1 MPNRPLTQP
10 LGSWRLRALAA
21 LVVVG
26 FALLSGLSPARSEG
40 DLQDL
45 RDERDR
51 ISREQAEAAGA
62 IDALRAD
69 EAVILEALVALEAD
83 ISRGE
88 ARLVGIEQAID
99 AAEHEG
105 ATLEAQI
112 AATIA
117 ESRDVRQRVAQMGVD
132 AYVRGDL
139 SGDELA
145 VLGGENPL
153 EAERYQALV
162 ELVTGQ
168 GDRAVEELRA
178 VEDDLTYLRDERAI
192 AKAEA
197 DRKRGEAEEQLVAL
211 DEAHTRQ
218 LEFAAD
224 VAARIES
231 RLAEAD
237 QLSTRQ
243 ILVSEEIRQ
252 IELALASKLPVSTA
266 SGPVTP
272 AMRDDVVRVDAP
284 AGDDTYVHGAIAN
297 DLANLYAAA
306 AADGIALG
314 GWGWRDPS
322 MQIEV
327 RRNNCGTS
335 DWEIYKKPAA
345 LCNPP
350 AARPGFSQHE
360 AGLAVDF
367 TYKGAVISNEY
378 SVAFKWMEANAH
390 RWGFYNL
397 PGEPWH
403 WSTTGH

>member
-1 MPNRPLTQP
+1 MFNRPPARPHRL
-10 LGSWRLRALAA
+10 WRGRALAA
-21 LVVVG
+21 LLVAG
-26 FALLSGLSPARSEG
+26 LALLTGVSPVRSQG
-40 DLQDL
+40 GLQDL

-51 ISREQAEAAGA
+51 ISRQQAEAAGA

-69 EAVILEALVALEAD
+69 EAVIVEALGALEAD
-83 ISRGE
+83 IARGE

-99 AAEHEG
+99 VAEHEG
-105 ATLEAQI
+105 ASIEAQI

-117 ESRDVRQRVAQMGVD
+117 ESRAVRQRVAQMAVD

-139 SGDELA
+139 SGDDLA

-153 EAERYQALV
+153 DAERYRALV
-162 ELVTGQ
+162 ELVTGR

-178 VEDDLTYLRDERAI
+178 VEDDLAYLREERA
-192 AKAEA
+192 AARAEA
-197 DRKRGEAEEQLVAL
+197 DRKAGEAEEQLAAL
-211 DEAHTRQ
+211 DEARTRQ
-218 LEFAAD
+218 LEFAAE
-224 VAARIES
+224 VASRIES
-231 RLAEAD
+231 RLTEAD

-252 IELALASKLPVSTA
+252 IELALTSKLPPGAA

-272 AMRDDVVRVDAP
+272 AMRSDVVRVDAP
-284 AGDDTYVHGAIAN
+284 EGDDTYVRGAIAD

-335 DWEIYKKPAA
+335 DWEVYKKPAA

-367 TYKGAVISNEY
+367 TYKGAVISHQY
-378 SVAFKWMEANAH
+378 SVAFVWMNGNAH

>member
-1 MPNRPLTQP
+1 MPNRPLAQS
-10 LGSWRLRALAA
+10 LGTWRHRALAGVLVVGLA
-21 LVVVG
+21 LVAGV
-26 FALLSGLSPARSEG
+26 SPARSQG

-69 EAVILEALVALEAD
+69 ESVILDALGALEAD
-83 ISRGE
+83 LVRGE
-88 ARLVGIEQAID
+88 ARLVGIDRAID

-105 ATLEAQI
+105 AGFGAEI
-112 AATIA
+112 ASTIA
-117 ESRDVRQRVAQMGVD
+117 DSREVRERVALMAVD
-132 AYVRGDL
+132 SYVRGDL
-139 SGDELA
+139 SGEDLA
-145 VLGGENPL
+145 MLSGENPL
-153 EAERYQALV
+153 EAERDQALL
-162 ELVTGQ
+162 ELVTGH

-178 VEDDLTYLRDERAI
+178 VEDDLTYLREGRAG
-192 AKAEA
+192 ALAEA
-197 DRKRGEAEEQLVAL
+197 DRQRGEAEEQLVAL
-211 DEAHTRQ
+211 ADARARQ
-218 LEFAAD
+218 LEFAAE
-224 VAARIES
+224 VASRIES
-231 RLAEAD
+231 RLADVD

-243 ILVSEEIRQ
+243 ILVSEEIRH
-252 IELALASKLPVSTA
+252 IELALASKLPPGAVSGA
-266 SGPVTP
+266 VIP
-272 AMRDDVVRVDAP
+272 ALRGDVVRVDAP
-284 AGDDTYVHGAIAN
+284 AGDDTYVHGAIAD

-327 RRNNCGTS
+327 RRTNCGGS

-360 AGLAVDF
+360 AGLAVDV
-367 TYKGAVISNEY
+367 TYKGAVISHEY
-378 SVAFKWMEANAH
+378 SPAFGWMEENAH